1 MKINEVSKKFS
12 VAADT
17 LRYWERVGA
26 IPKVSRDQAG
36 YRNYDQ
42 EDLNWVSFAMC
53 MRDAGVSVEYLI
65 DYISLFKQGKQT
77 VQARKDLLNE
87 QLESVSERLAKMQAS
102 YDKLKYKVDH
112 YEHIDKDFQG
122 KMASTH

>member
-1 MKINEVSKKFS
+1 M
-12 VAADT
+12 
-17 LRYWERVGA
+17 
-26 IPKVSRDQAG
+26 
-36 YRNYDQ
+36 
-42 EDLNWVSFAMC
+42 
-53 MRDAGVSVEYLI
+53 EYLI

-112 YEHIDKDFQG
+112 YEHIDKDYQG
-122 KMASTH
+122 KMASIN

>member
-1 MKINEVSKKFS
+1 MKINEVSKKFNVTS
-12 VAADT
+12 DT

-26 IPKVSRDQAG
+26 IPRVSRDQAG
-36 YRNYDQ
+36 YRNYDE
-42 EDLNWVSFAMC
+42 EDLNWVSFAIC

-112 YEHIDKDFQG
+112 YEHIDKDYQG
-122 KMASTH
+122 KMASIN